1 MSCRKIT
8 VVFYQRTTNE
18 DKLGKKTETVV
29 VDFKYCLYLLSVFNI
44 YSLFGLF
51 SSVVKATRYHRKY
64 VIGTIGNWNL
74 HEQ

>member
-18 DKLGKKTETVV
+18 DKLRKKTETVD

-44 YSLFGLF
+44 YSLFRLF

-64 VIGTIGNWNL
+64 VIGTIGD
-74 HEQ
+74 